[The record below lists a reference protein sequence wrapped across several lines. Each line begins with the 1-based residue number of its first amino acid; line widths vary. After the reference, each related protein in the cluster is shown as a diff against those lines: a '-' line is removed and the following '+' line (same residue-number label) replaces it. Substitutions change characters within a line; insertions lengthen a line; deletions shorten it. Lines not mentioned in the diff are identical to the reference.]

1 MAQKVFED
9 ICCTI
14 QNIVLNKSRVL
25 RGANMTIKD
34 LYEWAVKN
42 GVEDFDIEIQY
53 RDGGGYY
60 YGSSSLYE
68 SDIEIDRLR
77 SEVTL

>member
-1 MAQKVFED
+1 
-9 ICCTI
+9 
-14 QNIVLNKSRVL
+14 
-25 RGANMTIKD
+25 MTIKD

-42 GVEDFDIEIQY
+42 GVEDFDIEIQH

>member
-1 MAQKVFED
+1 
-9 ICCTI
+9 
-14 QNIVLNKSRVL
+14 
-25 RGANMTIKD
+25 MTIKD

-77 SEVTL
+77 SEVIL